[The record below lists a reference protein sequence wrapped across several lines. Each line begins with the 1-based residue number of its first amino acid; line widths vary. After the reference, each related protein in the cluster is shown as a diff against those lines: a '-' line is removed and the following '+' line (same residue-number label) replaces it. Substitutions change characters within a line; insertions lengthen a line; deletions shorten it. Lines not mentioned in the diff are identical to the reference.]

1 MTAARFPR
9 GRFLL
14 LIVFIGSHFPLTGC
28 TDESRTSGTMVQV
41 SEEAKAN
48 LKSKSQA
55 YKGGPPKGKAK
66 SAGKI
71 K

>member
-14 LIVFIGSHFPLTGC
+14 LIVFIGSQLTLTGC

-41 SEEAKAN
+41 SEEDIAIR
-48 LKSKSQA
+48 KSKSEG

>member
-14 LIVFIGSHFPLTGC
+14 LIVFIGSQLPLTGC

-48 LKSKSQA
+48 LKAKGEG

>member
-1 MTAARFPR
+1 MRAARFPR

-14 LIVFIGSHFPLTGC
+14 LIVFIGSHVPLTGC

-41 SEEAKAN
+41 SDEAKAN
-48 LKSKSQA
+48 LKSKSER

>member
-14 LIVFIGSHFPLTGC
+14 LVVFIGSQFPLTGC

-48 LKSKSQA
+48 LKSKSEG
-55 YKGGPPKGKAK
+55 YKGGPAKGKGK